1 MAASTPSTCPRAASL
16 RGFDAVRAL
25 VLAFLIALG
34 SAPAY
39 AIGADELLDDP
50 VLEARARTISKVLR
64 CLVCQ
69 NQSIDESDA
78 PLARDLRRLVRERLV
93 AGESDA
99 AIKAYVVSR
108 YGDFV
113 LLRPPFKATTWAL
126 WFGPL
131 VVLLLA
137 GAGAA
142 VYLRRQARATQAAAP
157 LSADERRRL
166 DELLDDT

>member
-1 MAASTPSTCPRAASL
+1 M
-16 RGFDAVRAL
+16 RAL

-34 SAPAY
+34 SAPAH

-50 VLEARARTISKVLR
+50 VLEARARTISKGLR

-137 GAGAA
+137 GASAA
-142 VYLRRQARATQAAAP
+142 VYLRRQARTTQAATP